1 MTDKKPIP
9 EDNEREQ
16 VEKKPPRR
24 GEGGNRD
31 LTPLRV
37 NLGYLTR

>member
-24 GEGGNRD
+24 GEGGIV
-31 LTPLRV
+31 T
-37 NLGYLTR
+37 